1 MKWVDTGACVHL
13 CKWLNEKKQGLS
25 VPVTVH
31 QGGTVSIFSRLRS
44 SEHPLGGAGALLQWG
59 ASAGSWSVLCQLS
72 AAAVRF
78 LRKLCF
84 FYDRGLYAFGHKY
97 ILSFVYSNASCIL
110 NIVPLYYT
118 ILYKTQF
125 IISSLLNV
133 YTDMCAWFEE
143 RCVSDC
149 VCVCYSVSLEEGQV
163 VCDMTSIVGPS
174 NEVLQS
180 IPGKF
185 LILIQVQSQQTLTH
199 LRGASRRWP

>member
-1 MKWVDTGACVHL
+1 MALYLLCHQHAPTLSLFQNGWLEMKWVDTGACVHL

-143 RCVSDC
+143 RCVS
-149 VCVCYSVSLEEGQV
+149 VCVTASHLKKVRSSV
-163 VCDMTSIVGPS
+163 T
-174 NEVLQS
+174 
-180 IPGKF
+180 
-185 LILIQVQSQQTLTH
+185 
-199 LRGASRRWP
+199 WPP